1 MLDAEGEKVAA
12 LWLSG
17 EGVVV
22 RRTSS
27 ERSPVVA
34 EITPA
39 SLAELRLAEGSEVWL
54 SFKATDVG
62 VYPA

>member
-1 MLDAEGEKVAA
+1 
-12 LWLSG
+12 
-17 EGVVV
+17 V
-22 RRTSS
+22 RVIGPV
-27 ERSPVVA
+27 PVVA